1 MDLCENQDFL
11 ELRDNAVKLLD
22 NKEIIG
28 KCCTVDCIVG
38 VIKKYYND
46 LATHEMRELIEI
58 MKKLTALDEIRD
70 QELKNFYNDLIE
82 GLGFND
88 R

>member
-11 ELRDNAVKLLD
+11 ELRAKAVNLLD
-22 NKEIIG
+22 ENEEIG
-28 KCCTVDCIVG
+28 NCCTVDCIVG

-46 LATHEMRELIEI
+46 LSAHEMRELIEI
-58 MKKLTALDEIRD
+58 MKKLNDLDEITD
-70 QELKNFYNDLIE
+70 QELKNFYNDLID